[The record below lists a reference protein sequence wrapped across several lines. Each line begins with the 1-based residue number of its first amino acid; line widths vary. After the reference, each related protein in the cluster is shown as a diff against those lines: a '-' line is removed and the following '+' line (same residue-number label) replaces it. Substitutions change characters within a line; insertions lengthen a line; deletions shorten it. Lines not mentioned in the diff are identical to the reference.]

1 MKVKI
6 RTKDVRFSMPVPVT
20 MIGFVVKLV
29 PDRVF
34 EELKA
39 NTPQPY
45 CSLVTKENISMI
57 LNECLDILKENK
69 GLEVVHV
76 EASDGTFVSIR
87 L

>member
-6 RTKDVRFSMPVPVT
+6 RTKDVHFTMPVPIG
-20 MIGFVVKLV
+20 MIGFVVKLL
-29 PDRVF
+29 PDRLFVQMR
-34 EELKA
+34 A
-39 NTPQPY
+39 NVPAPY
-45 CSLVTKENISMI
+45 EALLAKDTVSMI
-57 LNECLDILKENK
+57 LSECLDILKENK